1 MTNPSEAS
9 RDSNKRAPAAPPK
22 LMQSTHTTAFL
33 AHIEELR
40 QLLLAQRVERE
51 SAGKAARAAADA
63 AALAVHFR
71 HIGDAPSADAA
82 ISEAVCA
89 LAESLGSRD
98 EEDISF
104 SNAASALATAQAFDA
119 FIFTGTL
126 GARSAPHMDWTSE
139 PPRAPREPG
148 VKAPR
153 LNEDGAAV
161 PTPSYTDEEW
171 LQGLISAAHE
181 IGRYANVMATAGDTH
196 SVEAARAVVNAL
208 HEALQ
213 AFDLRNG
220 PLRRSYDSLK
230 YVVRRLEDL
239 IYELSLFPPAGVPG
253 HAPAPAVAA
262 ADVANAADGAG
273 DAMTA
278 TAAVP
283 LVDVAALEAARDA
296 YAALDAAREA
306 LIKKCRE
313 PQKLAKQ
320 AISAMQRGDREG
332 ARKQLD
338 TARALARQLLRQD
351 VAAYPSLRSQGCLR
365 GMLEELAEAV
375 LFEAWS
381 AQDGAQRGVQGS
393 EPHHILLCGD
403 EALLGADMHPSEY
416 LGGVCDLVGEI
427 GRYAVRR
434 ATERDAP
441 AVRACLGTAV
451 AVQSA
456 ILVLGQAAPRGIAKK
471 VEALKT
477 AVRKLEQLLYELSL
491 VERSGRVRAEPV
503 EPLADVPLGAG
514 TYADAGDE

>member
-1 MTNPSEAS
+1 MPSL
-9 RDSNKRAPAAPPK
+9 APTAPPK
-22 LMQSTHTTAFL
+22 LAPFPHTTAFL

-51 SAGKAARAAADA
+51 SSGKAARAAADA

-82 ISEAVCA
+82 ISEAVRA
-89 LAESLGSRD
+89 LAESLGNRD
-98 EEDISF
+98 EEDFSF

-119 FIFTGTL
+119 FLVTGTL
-126 GARSAPHMDWTSE
+126 GARSAPHTDWTPE
-139 PPRAPREPG
+139 QPRAPREPG
-148 VKAPR
+148 VKARR
-153 LNEDGAAV
+153 LDEDGTAV

-171 LQGLISAAHE
+171 LQGLIGAAHE
-181 IGRYANVMATAGDTH
+181 IGRYANVVATAGDTR

-239 IYELSLFPPAGVPG
+239 IYELSLFPPAGMPG
-253 HAPAPAVAA
+253 HAPAPALAA
-262 ADVANAADGAG
+262 ADAANAADGAG
-273 DAMTA
+273 DATTA
-278 TAAVP
+278 TATVP
-283 LVDVAALEAARDA
+283 LVDVAALEAARVA

-320 AISAMQRGDREG
+320 AIFAMQRGDREG

-338 TARALARQLLRQD
+338 TARALARQLIRQD

-375 LFEAWS
+375 LFEGWLGGRS
-381 AQDGAQRGVQGS
+381 AQDGAQSGAQGCAQGDAQSS
-393 EPHHILLCGD
+393 EPHRILLCGE
-403 EALLGADMHPSEY
+403 EALLGDDLLPSEY

-427 GRYAVRR
+427 GRFAVRR

-503 EPLADVPLGAG
+503 EPLADVALG
-514 TYADAGDE
+514 ADAGDE